1 MKCIIFNFDI
11 FLFQPLT
18 VEIFVEEDIVEE
30 DVENWASK
38 NYKRKYRKEWE
49 TDPHLESNLWHSY
62 FLNFNVVHTCLLVL

>member
-18 VEIFVEEDIVEE
+18 VEIFVEEDFVEE

-38 NYKRKYRKEWE
+38 EWE
-49 TDPHLESNLWHSY
+49 TDPQLKSNLWHSY
-62 FLNFNVVHTCLLVL
+62 FLNCNVIHTCLLVL